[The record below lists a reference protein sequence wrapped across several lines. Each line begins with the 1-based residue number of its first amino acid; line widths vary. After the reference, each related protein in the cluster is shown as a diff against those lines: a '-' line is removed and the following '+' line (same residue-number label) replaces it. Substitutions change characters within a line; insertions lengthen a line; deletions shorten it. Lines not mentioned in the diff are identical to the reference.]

1 LSKHLTLERGADT
14 MTEQNIGNNEVTDT
28 STENNQAT
36 VKTFTQDEVNAI
48 LAKTKSQLEKKYSSK
63 YEELGDPEQLREIVS
78 QHQKIQQEQAL
89 KRGEFDR
96 IIQELAAKKDAE
108 IQKRDRVIESF
119 KVEAPIV
126 DAAAR
131 YRAVNPEQVKAL
143 IRNQVRLGA
152 EGEVEVLD
160 EKGSV
165 RYDDSGKPVSV
176 DSFVQSWLQ
185 SNPHFVSAAPA
196 TTNTKS
202 NVTGNTSKKVDLS
215 KLDMKRPEDRKIYAE
230 YRKSAGLA

>member
-1 LSKHLTLERGADT
+1 
-14 MTEQNIGNNEVTDT
+14 MTDQNIGDTEVTDT
-28 STENNQAT
+28 STDNNQVT

-48 LAKTKSQLEKKYSSK
+48 LAKTKTQLEKKYASK
-63 YEELGDPEQLREIVS
+63 YEELGDPDQLREIVS
-78 QHQKIQQEQAL
+78 QHQKIQQEQQL

-96 IIQELAAKKDAE
+96 VIQELAAKKDAE
-108 IQKRDRVIESF
+108 IQKRDKVIESF
-119 KVEAPIV
+119 KVETPIV

-131 YRAVNPEQVKAL
+131 YRAVNPDQVKAL
-143 IRNQVRLGA
+143 IRNQVRLSP
-152 EGEVEVLD
+152 EGDVEVLD
-160 EKGSV
+160 EKGVV

-202 NVTGNTSKKVDLS
+202 NVTGNQTKKLDIT
-215 KLDMKRPEDRKIYAE
+215 KLDMKNPEDRKIYAD
-230 YRKSAGLA
+230 YRKSVGLR

>member
-1 LSKHLTLERGADT
+1 
-14 MTEQNIGNNEVTDT
+14 MTQQETSATEHTDNSQND
-28 STENNQAT
+28 NQAT
-36 VKTFTQDEVNAI
+36 VKTFTQEEVNAI
-48 LAKTKSQLEKKYSSK
+48 LAKTKSQLEKKYTSK
-63 YEELGDPEQLREIVS
+63 YEELGDPDTLKQIVS
-78 QHQKIQQEQAL
+78 EHQKIQQEQAL

-143 IRNQVRLGA
+143 IRNQVRLGP

-202 NVTGNTSKKVDLS
+202 NVTGNTTKKLDIS
-215 KLDMKRPEDRKIYAE
+215 KLDMKNPEHRKIYAD
-230 YRKSAGLA
+230 YRKTAGLA

>member
-1 LSKHLTLERGADT
+1 
-14 MTEQNIGNNEVTDT
+14 MTEQNIGNIEGTEPSNET
-28 STENNQAT
+28 QAT
-36 VKTFTQDEVNAI
+36 VKTFTQEEVNAI

-63 YEELGDPEQLREIVS
+63 YEELGDPEQLKQIVS
-78 QHQKIQQEQAL
+78 EHQKIQQEQQL
-89 KRGEFDR
+89 KRGAFDR
-96 IIQELAAKKDAE
+96 VIQELAAKKDAE

-119 KVEAPIV
+119 KVETPIV

-143 IRNQVRLGA
+143 IRNQVRLNQD
-152 EGEVEVLD
+152 GEVEVLD
-160 EKGSV
+160 EKGVV

-185 SNPHFVSAAPA
+185 NNPNFVSAAPA

-202 NVTGNTSKKVDLS
+202 NINGNTTKKLDIKS
-215 KLDMKRPEDRKIYAE
+215 LDMKNPEHRKIYAE
-230 YRKSAGLA
+230 YRKTAGIA

>member
-1 LSKHLTLERGADT
+1 
-14 MTEQNIGNNEVTDT
+14 MTDQNIGNTEGTDT
-28 STENNQAT
+28 SLTTNQAT

-63 YEELGDPEQLREIVS
+63 YEELGDPDTLKQIVS
-78 QHQKIQQEQAL
+78 EHQKSQQEQQL

-96 IIQELAAKKDAE
+96 VIQELAAKKDAE

-119 KVEAPIV
+119 KVETPIV

-143 IRNQVRLGA
+143 IRNQVRLSP

-160 EKGSV
+160 EKGVV

-196 TTNTKS
+196 TTNTRS
-202 NVTGNTSKKVDLS
+202 NVTGNTAKKVDIANLNMS
-215 KLDMKRPEDRKIYAE
+215 NPEHRKIYAE
-230 YRKSAGLA
+230 YRKTAGLA

>member
-1 LSKHLTLERGADT
+1 
-14 MTEQNIGNNEVTDT
+14 MTQQET
-28 STENNQAT
+28 SATENTEISQNDQAT
-36 VKTFTQDEVNAI
+36 EKTFTQAEVNAI
-48 LAKTKSQLEKKYSSK
+48 LAKTKSQLEKKYVSK

-78 QHQKIQQEQAL
+78 QHQKIQQEQQL

-96 IIQELAAKKDAE
+96 VIQELAAKKDAE

-119 KVEAPIV
+119 KVETPIV

-131 YRAVNPEQVKAL
+131 YRAVNPDQVKAL
-143 IRNQVRLGA
+143 IRNQVRLSP

-160 EKGSV
+160 EKGVV

-196 TTNTKS
+196 TTNTRS
-202 NVTGNTSKKVDLS
+202 NVTGNSTKKVDMT
-215 KLDMKRPEDRKIYAE
+215 KLDMKNPEHRKIYAD
-230 YRKSAGLA
+230 YRKTAGLA

>member
-1 LSKHLTLERGADT
+1 
-14 MTEQNIGNNEVTDT
+14 MTEQNIGNIEGTEPSNET
-28 STENNQAT
+28 QAT
-36 VKTFTQDEVNAI
+36 VKTFTQEEVNAI

-63 YEELGDPEQLREIVS
+63 YEELGDPEQLKQIVS
-78 QHQKIQQEQAL
+78 EHQKIQQEQQL

-96 IIQELAAKKDAE
+96 VIQELAAKKDAE

-119 KVEAPIV
+119 KVETPIV

-143 IRNQVRLGA
+143 IRNQVRLNQD
-152 EGEVEVLD
+152 GEVEVLD
-160 EKGSV
+160 EKGVV

-185 SNPHFVSAAPA
+185 NNPHFVSAAPA

-202 NVTGNTSKKVDLS
+202 NINGNTTKKLDIKS
-215 KLDMKRPEDRKIYAE
+215 LDMKNPEHRKIYAE
-230 YRKSAGLA
+230 YRKTAGIA

>member
-1 LSKHLTLERGADT
+1 
-14 MTEQNIGNNEVTDT
+14 MTEQNIGN
-28 STENNQAT
+28 TENTDNSQNDNQAT

-48 LAKTKSQLEKKYSSK
+48 LAKTKSQLEKKYTSK
-63 YEELGDPEQLREIVS
+63 YEELGDPDTLKQIVS
-78 QHQKIQQEQAL
+78 EHQKIQQEQQL

-96 IIQELAAKKDAE
+96 VIQELAAKKDAE

-119 KVEAPIV
+119 KVETPIV

-143 IRNQVRLGA
+143 IRNQVRLSA

-202 NVTGNTSKKVDLS
+202 NVTGNATKKVDIA
-215 KLDMKRPEDRKIYAE
+215 KLDMKNPEHRKIYAD
-230 YRKSAGLA
+230 YRKTAGLA

>member
-1 LSKHLTLERGADT
+1 MA
-14 MTEQNIGNNEVTDT
+14 EQNIGN
-28 STENNQAT
+28 TENTDNSQNDIQAT

-63 YEELGDPEQLREIVS
+63 YEELGDPDTLKQIVS
-78 QHQKIQQEQAL
+78 EHQKIQQEQAL

-202 NVTGNTSKKVDLS
+202 NVTGNTTSKVDIA
-215 KLDMKRPEDRKIYAE
+215 KLDMKNPEHRKIYAE

>member
-1 LSKHLTLERGADT
+1 
-14 MTEQNIGNNEVTDT
+14 MTQQETSATEGTDT
-28 STENNQAT
+28 SQNEIQAT

-63 YEELGDPEQLREIVS
+63 YEELGDPEQLREIVAT
-78 QHQKIQQEQAL
+78 HQKSQQEQAL

-119 KVEAPIV
+119 KVETPIV

-131 YRAVNPEQVKAL
+131 YRAVNPDQVKAL
-143 IRNQVRLGA
+143 IRNQVRLSA

-160 EKGSV
+160 EKGVV

-202 NVTGNTSKKVDLS
+202 NVTGNTTKRVDMT
-215 KLDMKRPEDRKIYAE
+215 KLDMKNPEHRKIYAD
-230 YRKSAGLA
+230 YRKTAGLA

>member
-1 LSKHLTLERGADT
+1 
-14 MTEQNIGNNEVTDT
+14 MTQQETSATEGTDT
-28 STENNQAT
+28 SQNEIQAT
-36 VKTFTQDEVNAI
+36 AKTFTQDEVNAI

-63 YEELGDPEQLREIVS
+63 YEELGDPDTLKQIVS
-78 QHQKIQQEQAL
+78 EHQKAQQEQQL
-89 KRGEFDR
+89 KRGQFETV
-96 IIQELAAKKDAE
+96 IQELAQRKDAE
-108 IQKRDRVIESF
+108 IQKRDKIIESF
-119 KVEAPIV
+119 KVETPIV

-143 IRNQVRLGA
+143 IRNQVRLSQD
-152 EGEVEVLD
+152 GEVEVLD

-196 TTNTKS
+196 TTNTRS
-202 NVTGNTSKKVDLS
+202 NVTGNTTSKVDMS
-215 KLDMKRPEDRKIYAE
+215 KLNMSNPEHRKIYAE
-230 YRKSAGLA
+230 YRKTAGLK

>member
-1 LSKHLTLERGADT
+1 
-14 MTEQNIGNNEVTDT
+14 MTQQET
-28 STENNQAT
+28 SATENTDNSQNENQAT

-63 YEELGDPEQLREIVS
+63 YEDLGDPEQLKQIVS
-78 QHQKIQQEQAL
+78 EHQKIQQEQQL

-96 IIQELAAKKDAE
+96 VIQELAAKKDAE

-119 KVEAPIV
+119 KVETPIV

-143 IRNQVRLGA
+143 IRNQVRLNP

-160 EKGSV
+160 EKGVV

-196 TTNTKS
+196 TTNTRS
-202 NVTGNTSKKVDLS
+202 NVSSSTMNKVDIK
-215 KLDMKRPEDRKIYAE
+215 KLDMKNPEHRKIYAE
-230 YRKSAGLA
+230 YRKKSGIA

>member
-1 LSKHLTLERGADT
+1 
-14 MTEQNIGNNEVTDT
+14 MTQQET
-28 STENNQAT
+28 SATENTDNSQNDQAT

-78 QHQKIQQEQAL
+78 QHQKVQQEQAL

-119 KVEAPIV
+119 KVETPIV

-143 IRNQVRLGA
+143 IRNNVRLSP

-196 TTNTKS
+196 TTNTRS
-202 NVTGNTSKKVDLS
+202 NVTGSTMNKVDIS
-215 KLDMKRPEDRKIYAE
+215 KLDMKNPEHRKIYAD
-230 YRKSAGLA
+230 YRKKSGIA

>member
-1 LSKHLTLERGADT
+1 
-14 MTEQNIGNNEVTDT
+14 MTQQETSATEGTDT
-28 STENNQAT
+28 SQNEIQAT

-63 YEELGDPEQLREIVS
+63 YEELGDPEQLRAIVS
-78 QHQKIQQEQAL
+78 EHQKSQQEQAL

-96 IIQELAAKKDAE
+96 VIQELAQRKDAE
-108 IQKRDRVIESF
+108 IQKRDKVIESF
-119 KVEAPIV
+119 KVETPIV

-131 YRAVNPEQVKAL
+131 YRAVNPEQVKSL
-143 IRNQVRLGA
+143 IRNQVRLSA

-160 EKGSV
+160 EKGVV

-202 NVTGNTSKKVDLS
+202 NVTGNTTKRVDMT
-215 KLDMKRPEDRKIYAE
+215 KLDMKNPEHRKIYAD
-230 YRKSAGLA
+230 YRKTAGLA

>member
-1 LSKHLTLERGADT
+1 
-14 MTEQNIGNNEVTDT
+14 MTQQETSATEGTDT
-28 STENNQAT
+28 SQNEIQAT
-36 VKTFTQDEVNAI
+36 TKTFTQDEVNAI

-63 YEELGDPEQLREIVS
+63 YEELGDPEQLREIVAT
-78 QHQKIQQEQAL
+78 HQKSQQEQAL

-96 IIQELAAKKDAE
+96 VIQELAQRKDAE
-108 IQKRDRVIESF
+108 IQKRDKIIESF
-119 KVEAPIV
+119 KVETPIV

-143 IRNQVRLGA
+143 IRNQVRLSA

-160 EKGSV
+160 EKGVV

-196 TTNTKS
+196 TTNTRS
-202 NVTGNTSKKVDLS
+202 NVTGNTTSKVDIA
-215 KLDMKRPEDRKIYAE
+215 KLDMKNPEHRKIYAD
-230 YRKSAGLA
+230 YRKKSGIA

>member
-1 LSKHLTLERGADT
+1 
-14 MTEQNIGNNEVTDT
+14 MTQQETSATEGTDT
-28 STENNQAT
+28 SQNEIQAT
-36 VKTFTQDEVNAI
+36 TKTFTQDEVNAI

-63 YEELGDPEQLREIVS
+63 YEELGDPEQLREIVAT
-78 QHQKIQQEQAL
+78 HQKSQQEQAL

-108 IQKRDRVIESF
+108 IQKRDKVIESF
-119 KVEAPIV
+119 KVETPIV

-131 YRAVNPEQVKAL
+131 YRAVNPEQVKSL
-143 IRNQVRLGA
+143 IRNQVRLSA

-160 EKGSV
+160 EKGVV

-196 TTNTKS
+196 TTNTRS
-202 NVTGNTSKKVDLS
+202 NVTGNTTSKVDIA
-215 KLDMKRPEDRKIYAE
+215 KLDMKNPEHRKIYAD
-230 YRKSAGLA
+230 YRKKSGIA

>member
-1 LSKHLTLERGADT
+1 
-14 MTEQNIGNNEVTDT
+14 MTQQETSATEGTDT
-28 STENNQAT
+28 SQNEIQAT

-78 QHQKIQQEQAL
+78 QHQKVQQEQAL

-119 KVEAPIV
+119 KVETPIV

-131 YRAVNPEQVKAL
+131 YRAVNPDQVKAL

-202 NVTGNTSKKVDLS
+202 NVTGNTAKKVDLKS
-215 KLDMKRPEDRKIYAE
+215 LDMKNPEHRKIYAE

>member
-1 LSKHLTLERGADT
+1 
-14 MTEQNIGNNEVTDT
+14 MTQQET
-28 STENNQAT
+28 SATENTDISQNDQAT
-36 VKTFTQDEVNAI
+36 EKTFTQAEVNAI
-48 LAKTKSQLEKKYSSK
+48 LAKTKSQLEKKYTSK
-63 YEELGDPEQLREIVS
+63 YEELGDPDTLKQIVS
-78 QHQKIQQEQAL
+78 EHQKIQQEQQL

-96 IIQELAAKKDAE
+96 VIQELAAKKDAE

-119 KVEAPIV
+119 KVETPIV

-131 YRAVNPEQVKAL
+131 YRAVNPDQVKAL
-143 IRNQVRLGA
+143 IRNQVRLGP

-202 NVTGNTSKKVDLS
+202 NVTGNTASKVDIS
-215 KLDMKRPEDRKIYAE
+215 KLDMKNPEHRKIYAD
-230 YRKSAGLA
+230 YRKKSGIA

>member
-1 LSKHLTLERGADT
+1 
-14 MTEQNIGNNEVTDT
+14 MTDQNIGN
-28 STENNQAT
+28 TENTDNSQNDNQAT

-78 QHQKIQQEQAL
+78 QHQKVQQEQAL

-196 TTNTKS
+196 TTNTRS
-202 NVTGNTSKKVDLS
+202 NVTGNTAKKVDMKS
-215 KLDMKRPEDRKIYAE
+215 LDMKNPEHRKIYAE

>member
-1 LSKHLTLERGADT
+1 
-14 MTEQNIGNNEVTDT
+14 MTQQETSATEGTETSQNEH
-28 STENNQAT
+28 QAT
-36 VKTFTQDEVNAI
+36 EKTFTQAEVNAI
-48 LAKTKSQLEKKYSSK
+48 LAKTKSQLEKKYVSK
-63 YEELGDPEQLREIVS
+63 YEELGDPDTLKQIVS
-78 QHQKIQQEQAL
+78 EHQKIQQEQQL

-96 IIQELAAKKDAE
+96 VIQELAAKKDAE

-119 KVEAPIV
+119 KVETPIV

-131 YRAVNPEQVKAL
+131 YRAVNPDQVKAL
-143 IRNQVRLGA
+143 IRNSVRLNP

-165 RYDDSGKPVSV
+165 RYDDSGRPVSV

-196 TTNTKS
+196 TTNTRS
-202 NVTGNTSKKVDLS
+202 NVTGSTMKKVDM
-215 KLDMKRPEDRKIYAE
+215 KNLDMKNPEHRKIYAD
-230 YRKSAGLA
+230 YRKTAGLA